1 MYVILVQPKTAEDST
16 VSAPPEFLSRSIES
30 IKYSTVNCRIR
41 FEHVNDSKK
50 EQRTSTIQKK
60 LFIAMHETKISRLKR
75 ESNELYEPK
84 SGKGD
89 IC

>member
-1 MYVILVQPKTAEDST
+1 MNLPHLSDMYVIFFYETDMYVILVQPKTAEDST

-50 EQRTSTIQKK
+50 EQRTSTIQKNY
-60 LFIAMHETKISRLKR
+60 LLPCMKR
-75 ESNELYEPK
+75 KYHA
-84 SGKGD
+84 
-89 IC
+89 